1 MRHLRRLAASCLV
14 ALLVVVTMLVPSAAA
29 HTGFESSDP
38 ADGTMLD
45 GPVEVVTLVFTAE
58 AEPTGAGFEILD
70 PSGELRQPS
79 EASTVDGRTW
89 VLRFDPALSGG
100 TVGVRWMVKAP
111 DAHPIDGSFSFTTP
125 EAVPV
130 DSAGDAPTLESVA
143 APDEAPP
150 AADTEE
156 AAAAIA
162 STPLAEE
169 ATALKPPSDEGTES
183 NPALA
188 AEDQAAALDEFLGE
202 GSDDGRSAQRVGAV
216 GRFVTLVGTLLGV
229 GGLVFAA
236 TAMRGRRSEVRH
248 VLFWVRRAGVIV
260 VAGALIEFVAQI
272 ALESAAG
279 WTSVS
284 SPSAIGSVAW
294 STFGIA
300 TALRLGGG
308 FALAVGPRLDTVV
321 ASDVADPVAAMRT
334 LVSAGST
341 GVGHAVGLLSE
352 PVHASD
358 DRPVDPGS
366 VDRPG
371 DQAWRIGSGSIGAA
385 VGAAAVTGAHLFDGH
400 TVTKGNRLL
409 TGIVDTIHVAGGA
422 VWAGGVVMLVSVLWR
437 RHNEGSDLRAR
448 QLAIRFSVVA
458 SVALVVV
465 GVAGVL
471 LTIIVLDS
479 PSGLWATE
487 WGRILIAK
495 TAFVGVA
502 AMAGGYNH
510 KVLIPQLDAAPDD
523 AWLAKRF
530 HNVVTGEALA
540 LAAVVIA
547 TAFLM
552 GAAS

>member
-1 MRHLRRLAASCLV
+1 MHHLRRFAASCLV
-14 ALLVVVTMLVPSAAA
+14 VFAVAVTMLVPSAAA

-38 ADGTMLD
+38 ADGTVVD
-45 GPVEVVTLVFTAE
+45 APVDVVTLVFTAE
-58 AEPTGAGFEILD
+58 AEPTGVGFEILD
-70 PSGELRQPS
+70 PSGELRRPS

-111 DAHPIDGSFSFTTP
+111 DAHPIDGSLSFTTP
-125 EAVPV
+125 EAVPA
-130 DSAGDAPTLESVA
+130 DSAGDVPTSESVA
-143 APDEAPP
+143 NEPAPAVGSVSPEGETTAP
-150 AADTEE
+150 
-156 AAAAIA
+156 I
-162 STPLAEE
+162 S
-169 ATALKPPSDEGTES
+169 PSPDGSES
-183 NPALA
+183 SPTLA
-188 AEDQAAALDEFLGE
+188 AEDKAAALDEFLGE

-216 GRFVTLVGTLLGV
+216 GRFVTLVGTLVGV

-236 TAMRGRRSEVRH
+236 TVMRGRRSEVRH
-248 VLFWVRRAGVIV
+248 VLFWVRRAGLIV
-260 VAGALIEFVAQI
+260 VAGALVEFVAQI
-272 ALESAAG
+272 ALESASG
-279 WTSVS
+279 WTAVW

-300 TALRLGGG
+300 TVLRLGGG
-308 FALAVGPRLDTVV
+308 LALAAGPRLDTVAAV
-321 ASDVADPVAAMRT
+321 DVPDPVAAMRT
-334 LVSAGST
+334 LVSTGSI

-352 PVHASD
+352 PIHASGEGTI
-358 DRPVDPGS
+358 DRGS
-366 VDRPG
+366 MEWPG
-371 DQAWRIGSGSIGAA
+371 DHAWRIGSGSVGAA
-385 VGAAAVTGAHLFDGH
+385 VGAVAVTGAHLFDGH

-437 RHNEGSDLRAR
+437 RHSEGSDLRAR

-479 PSGLWATE
+479 PSELWATE

-510 KVLIPQLDAAPDD
+510 KVLIPQLDDAPDD
-523 AWLAKRF
+523 AWLAERF
-530 HNVVTGEALA
+530 RNVVTGEALA